1 MIKVVIFDVDG
12 TLVDSVDLH
21 ARAWEETFRE
31 FGKEIPFQE
40 IRMQIGKGADQLM
53 PVFLNKAELEEHAEE
68 ISKRRGEIFKEK
80 YLRGVKGFP
89 RVRELFQRVLADR
102 KKIALAS
109 SAVAEE
115 LDTYKKV
122 ANIADLIDAET
133 SADDTE
139 RSKPHPDIIEAALE
153 RLGDPATDETLFI
166 GDTPYDIEAARKGGL
181 KAIALRCGGF
191 PEETLRGAIAIY
203 DDPADLLSR
212 YSDSLLTA
220 LLKGR

>member
-1 MIKVVIFDVDG
+1 
-12 TLVDSVDLH
+12 
-21 ARAWEETFRE
+21 
-31 FGKEIPFQE
+31 
-40 IRMQIGKGADQLM
+40 
-53 PVFLNKAELEEHAEE
+53 
-68 ISKRRGEIFKEK
+68 
-80 YLRGVKGFP
+80 LRTS
-89 RVRELFQRVLADR
+89 R
-102 KKIALAS
+102 
-109 SAVAEE
+109 
-115 LDTYKKV
+115 T
-122 ANIADLIDAET
+122 IDAET